1 MCSICLRVCYRTDNH
16 IPSQPLPV
24 PAVGAIPL
32 PVAEGELKD
41 AFEFT
46 PTIEDIRALL
56 PVAFHAEFTNKLAE
70 E

>member
-1 MCSICLRVCYRTDNH
+1 
-16 IPSQPLPV
+16 
-24 PAVGAIPL
+24 
-32 PVAEGELKD
+32 VAEGELKD